1 MLNEKN
7 IIALND
13 AELAMVDGGKMGK
26 GVIATVLTA
35 AGVAIATIGAVSG
48 IAIDRAIRNKKEK
61 ENEDKEKETKDK
73 VKRCHEFNT
82 ATPRYKKGDHAFGGI
97 VEDVVREDQNGLA
110 AFMDPNYNA

>member
-13 AELAMVDGGKMGK
+13 AELAMVDGGKVGK
-26 GVIATVLTA
+26 GIMATVITTA
-35 AGVAIATIGAVSG
+35 GIAIAAISAVSG

-61 ENEDKEKETKDK
+61 EKKDK

-82 ATPRYKKGDHAFGGI
+82 ATPRYKKGDHVFGGV
-97 VEDVVREDQNGLA
+97 VEEAVHENPDSLA
-110 AFMDPNYNA
+110 PFMDPNYNA

>member
-61 ENEDKEKETKDK
+61 ETKDK

-82 ATPRYKKGDHAFGGI
+82 ATPRYKKGDHVFGGI

-110 AFMDPNYNA
+110 AFMNPNYNA